1 MGGQEMRPAENLLVY
16 SFIIKGEVGKGRRPA
31 LSFLSRH
38 QVFIINSFSRL
49 SRGVRLSVR
58 VRLGP
63 QITVFLR
70 AQKACPRD
78 H

>member
-1 MGGQEMRPAENLLVY
+1 MRPTENLLVY
-16 SFIIKGEVGKGRRPA
+16 SFIIKEVGKGRRPA

-38 QVFIINSFSRL
+38 QVFIINSSRL
-49 SRGVRLSVR
+49 SRRVHLSVR

-63 QITVFLR
+63 QITVFLC

>member
-1 MGGQEMRPAENLLVY
+1 MPPVENLLVY
-16 SFIIKGEVGKGRRPA
+16 SFIIKGEVGKGRRTS
-31 LSFLSRH
+31 LSFLSRC

-49 SRGVRLSVR
+49 SRGVLLSMR

-63 QITVFLR
+63 QITVFLCV
-70 AQKACPRD
+70 QKARPRG